1 MGRPAGST
9 SKALSSRSVEP
20 KMMVLPIT
28 RQTVTHQATEALR
41 ERILRGVYADDT
53 PLRQDALAAELGVS
67 RIPIR
72 EALRQLEAE
81 GLVVFNP
88 HRGAVVSSLSV
99 DEIDELFELRSQIE
113 SDLVRRAIV
122 RTTAEDISRA
132 KEILKAYEAAFRSA
146 EVAEWGKLNWEFH
159 STLYAPANR
168 PFTMA
173 IIQRL
178 HQQSDRYLRMQL
190 VLTHGESRAIDEH
203 RAIMAAVAA
212 HDVKQAC
219 SLMRQHIL
227 GAGRQLV
234 RFVSDERQASKGRP
248 TKERK
253 S

>member
-1 MGRPAGST
+1 MGRTIGST
-9 SKALSSRSVEP
+9 SKAVSSHPTAEE
-20 KMMVLPIT
+20 MLVLPIT

-99 DEIDELFELRSQIE
+99 DAIDELFELRAQIE
-113 SDLVRRAIV
+113 SDLVRRAV
-122 RTTAEDISRA
+122 VGTTSEHISRA
-132 KEILKAYEAAFRSA
+132 KEILNAYEAAFRDG
-146 EVAEWGKLNWEFH
+146 EVTEWGKLNWEFH
-159 STLYAPANR
+159 STLYAPAER

-203 RAIMAAVAA
+203 RAILAAVAA
-212 HDVKQAC
+212 HDVKLAS
-219 SLMRQHIL
+219 SLMKQHII

-234 RFVSDERQASKGRP
+234 QFVSAERQATELRTK
-248 TKERK
+248 KERR